1 MQQLGL
7 ERDDDWKPDLSSVK
21 AGFGLDDVGVT
32 LTRADAIAAY
42 EQDRERRGP
51 VTTAL

>member
-1 MQQLGL
+1 VAFEIDHEIRRRLL
-7 ERDDDWKPDLSSVK
+7 
-21 AGFGLDDVGVT
+21 AGLDDVGVT